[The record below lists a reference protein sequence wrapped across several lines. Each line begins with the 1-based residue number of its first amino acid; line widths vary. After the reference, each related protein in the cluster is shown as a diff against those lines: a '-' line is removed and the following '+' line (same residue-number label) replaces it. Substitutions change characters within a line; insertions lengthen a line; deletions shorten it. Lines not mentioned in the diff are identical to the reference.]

1 MRRTWNMIN
10 RYSSDLQPD
19 CLIEFPRWRKPQNM
33 PQVKPHQR
41 HPRATPG
48 ERRRWTLQQYLILL
62 NSHSTRNP
70 TVYACPRLPVRLN
83 GIARPRRSW
92 QRWNVSRGETRK
104 KAKWELRIFNNA
116 NTTSQLAVEGRTRV
130 VHVSCDL
137 LTIAQFKRTQLV
149 YLNQ

>member
-10 RYSSDLQPD
+10 RYSSDSQPD
-19 CLIEFPRWRKPQNM
+19 CLIEFPRWRKPHNM
-33 PQVKPHQR
+33 PQVKTHQR

-62 NSHSTRNP
+62 NSHSTRNQ
-70 TVYACPRLPVRLN
+70 TVYACPRLQVWLN

-92 QRWNVSRGETRK
+92 QRWNVSRGETWK
-104 KAKWELRIFNNA
+104 DSDVGIEDFYTNA
-116 NTTSQLAVEGRTRV
+116 NTRSQLVVERRTWV

-137 LTIAQFKRTQLV
+137 LTIVQLKRT
-149 YLNQ
+149 